1 MTLFADIVL
10 PLAQEA
16 YTFAVGD
23 IADLRVGDAVSVQ
36 FGKSAVYTGIVL
48 RLHNNPPT
56 KGKVKHILKKL
67 YDYPILTSNQLKF
80 WEWIAEYYLSTIG
93 EVMRIAL
100 PSLIKPHALNEELYE
115 PYKVAQQ
122 RMVRC
127 IKEVTDEQLSRLSR
141 RAPRRAEVIRALLS
155 SGGKLPRK
163 AIDADATI
171 INALVKAGIIKVFDK
186 DADPTFSPI
195 KNTAL
200 PTLSEAQT
208 VALNGINNT
217 LECCDVALLHG
228 VTSSGKT
235 EIYTHRI
242 AQALS
247 EGKDVLLLVPEISLT
262 TQLVERME
270 RMFQGRVTVYHSKLT
285 ATRRTK
291 IYMDMLRNP
300 SGNFVIGA
308 RSAIFLPFKKLGL
321 VVIDEEHDS
330 SYKQSEIAPRYNGR
344 DAAVMLAWIHKAKT
358 ILGSATP
365 SLESFNNAMAGKYAG
380 IWLAERYG
388 EAQPPVITISDTIR
402 AVKRGERKSHFNKD
416 LLDKI
421 SDRLSKGEQIMLF
434 QNRRGYAPYMECP
447 QCGWT
452 ARCPNC
458 NVTLS
463 KHLSSSSLKCHYCG
477 YTLPSLRYCPECKK
491 SELVAMGFGT
501 EKVEEEISRLFPEAK
516 VLRLD
521 SDSAAK
527 PGDYERIIT
536 QFAQHNADIL
546 VGTQIIAK
554 GLDFPHVT
562 LIGILNADNLLN
574 APDFRAV
581 ERAWQ
586 TIMQVA
592 GRCGRRDK
600 VGEVVIQTADT
611 SHPIFATLSEHSY
624 QQFAVSQLS
633 ERKMFNYPP
642 FCKLVRI
649 TLRDTIASRLAEA
662 SKALG
667 KRLTHNFGSR
677 VLGPVTP
684 LIDRIRGEM
693 IVEIVVKVE
702 TTASFTKAKQQIKGF
717 IEQIK
722 QNRDYHPVGIFVD
735 VDPL

>member
-1 MTLFADIVL
+1 
-10 PLAQEA
+10 
-16 YTFAVGD
+16 
-23 IADLRVGDAVSVQ
+23 
-36 FGKSAVYTGIVL
+36 
-48 RLHNNPPT
+48 
-56 KGKVKHILKKL
+56 
-67 YDYPILTSNQLKF
+67 
-80 WEWIAEYYLSTIG
+80 
-93 EVMRIAL
+93 
-100 PSLIKPHALNEELYE
+100 
-115 PYKVAQQ
+115 
-122 RMVRC
+122 
-127 IKEVTDEQLSRLSR
+127 
-141 RAPRRAEVIRALLS
+141 
-155 SGGKLPRK
+155 
-163 AIDADATI
+163 
-171 INALVKAGIIKVFDK
+171 
-186 DADPTFSPI
+186 
-195 KNTAL
+195 
-200 PTLSEAQT
+200 
-208 VALNGINNT
+208 
-217 LECCDVALLHG
+217 
-228 VTSSGKT
+228 
-235 EIYTHRI
+235 
-242 AQALS
+242 
-247 EGKDVLLLVPEISLT
+247 
-262 TQLVERME
+262 
-270 RMFQGRVTVYHSKLT
+270 
-285 ATRRTK
+285 
-291 IYMDMLRNP
+291 
-300 SGNFVIGA
+300 
-308 RSAIFLPFKKLGL
+308 
-321 VVIDEEHDS
+321 
-330 SYKQSEIAPRYNGR
+330 
-344 DAAVMLAWIHKAKT
+344 
-358 ILGSATP
+358 
-365 SLESFNNAMAGKYAG
+365 
-380 IWLAERYG
+380 
-388 EAQPPVITISDTIR
+388 
-402 AVKRGERKSHFNKD
+402 
-416 LLDKI
+416 
-421 SDRLSKGEQIMLF
+421 
-434 QNRRGYAPYMECP
+434 
-447 QCGWT
+447 
-452 ARCPNC
+452 
-458 NVTLS
+458 
-463 KHLSSSSLKCHYCG
+463 
-477 YTLPSLRYCPECKK
+477 
-491 SELVAMGFGT
+491 MGFGT
-501 EKVEEEISRLFPEAK
+501 EKVEAEISRLFPEAK

-684 LIDRIRGEM
+684 LIDRIKGEM